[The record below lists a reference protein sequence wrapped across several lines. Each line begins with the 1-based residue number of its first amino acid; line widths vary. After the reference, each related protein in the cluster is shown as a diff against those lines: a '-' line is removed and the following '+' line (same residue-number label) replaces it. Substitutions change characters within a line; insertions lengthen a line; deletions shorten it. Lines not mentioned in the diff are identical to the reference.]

1 MCPQSESS
9 AASAVA
15 NNEFLPTERAL
26 LIELAHQA
34 ILSWL
39 DGVKISSSAPTSH
52 LAEPR
57 GVFTTVYVT
66 GALRGCVG
74 NISPKNSLYETV
86 IETARSAAFDD
97 SRFPPITRDEAP
109 NIEISLSVLSPV
121 VLIDPLEIE
130 IGRHGL
136 LIALN
141 ESRGLLL
148 PQVATEHGW
157 DRITFLE
164 HTCRKAGLPLEAW
177 RTGAT
182 IAAFTAEVFGDR
194 RENREARKLGEDNP
208 SPNNP
213 FRKI

>member
-1 MCPQSESS
+1 MYPQSESPYS
-9 AASAVA
+9 NAVA
-15 NNEFLPTERAL
+15 NNDYSPSERAAL
-26 LIELAHQA
+26 LELAHRA
-34 ILSWL
+34 ILSSL
-39 DGVKISSSAPTSH
+39 DGVTISSSAPTAH

-57 GVFTTVYVT
+57 GVFTTVYLD
-66 GALRGCVG
+66 GNLRGCVG
-74 NISPKNSLYETV
+74 NVSPNNSLYETV

-97 SRFPPITRDEAP
+97 HRFPPITPEEAP

-121 VLIDPLEIE
+121 VLIDPRDIE
-130 IGRHGL
+130 VGRHGL

-164 HTCRKAGLPLEAW
+164 HTCRKAGLPPDAW

-182 IAAFTAEVFGDR
+182 VAAFTAEVFGGTAGKP
-194 RENREARKLGEDNP
+194 REQ
-208 SPNNP
+208 
-213 FRKI
+213 